1 MYAVYKTCI
10 PKGVICLITLHDIT
24 NGQTYTVPEGTT
36 LLQISNEKNADA
48 EPRIAAALYNN
59 AFVSLQSKVDKDGD
73 IRWFS
78 LATLE
83 GNQCM
88 NRTAIFLL
96 VRAVGD
102 LYPDGKVLVKHALR
116 KALYCELAIG
126 HTVTVKDVEMI
137 KKRMQEIV
145 AQQEPITQVV
155 ASTETAIAMCRNRN
169 MEREEELLQHVNEMN
184 IMAYQCGQTFDYYM
198 GPVLPDMGYLTCVN
212 LRSYA
217 PGVLLETPTVGDPN
231 KLPPYKEIPKMAR
244 LFLDAEEWGRIVRCE
259 YVSDLNR
266 YIADGTIQDIV
277 DMAEALQ
284 EKKMAEIADYIV
296 TQRPKIKVVLI
307 AGPSSAGKTTFCKRL
322 TTQLRVVGLRP
333 VKISLDDYFYNREDT
348 PRNPDGSFDFESLRA
363 IDVPLFNQQV
373 DDLQQGRA
381 VYLARFDFLT
391 GHRYF
396 EEKPV
401 RLDPDQPIVVE
412 GLHAL
417 NDSLTY
423 MLPRYEKFKISL
435 GVLTQIRIND
445 HNRISTSDT
454 RIIRRMVRDQQFRDR
469 GPTATMEI
477 WGDVRRGEE
486 TNIYPY
492 QEDADVIF
500 NTALPYELSVLKPY
514 AQPLLESI
522 EKDSP
527 HYAEAQRLL
536 KFLRPFCG
544 LDPQVVP
551 PNSLLREFIGKNK

>member
-1 MYAVYKTCI
+1 MV
-10 PKGVICLITLHDIT
+10 TLHDIT
-24 NGQTYTVPEGTT
+24 NGQTYEVEKGMT
-36 LLQISNEKNADA
+36 LLQISKERNPQA

-59 AFVSLQSKVDKDGD
+59 EFVGLQTKADEDGD
-73 IRWFS
+73 ISWFS
-78 LATLE
+78 MATLE
-83 GNQCM
+83 GTQCVV
-88 NRTAIFLL
+88 RTAVFLL
-96 VRAVGD
+96 VRAVSD
-102 LYPDGKVLVKHALR
+102 IYPNGKVFVKHALR
-116 KALYCELAIG
+116 KALYCELDIG
-126 HTVTVKDVEMI
+126 HTVTVQDVQSI
-137 KKRMQEIV
+137 KRRMHEIV
-145 AQQEPITQVV
+145 DQRETISQVV
-155 ASTETAIAMCRNRN
+155 TSSETAMEMCRNRH
-169 MEREEELLQHVNEMN
+169 MEREAELLRHVDVTH
-184 IMAYQCGQTFDYYM
+184 IMAYQCGPSFDYYM
-198 GPVLPDMGYLTCVN
+198 GPLLPDMGYVTCFN

-217 PGVLLETPTVGDPN
+217 PGVILETPTADHPDE
-231 KLPPYKEIPKMAR
+231 LPPYKEIPKMAR

-266 YIADGTIQDIV
+266 YVADGTIQDII

-284 EKKMAEIADYIV
+284 EKKMAELADYVV

-307 AGPSSAGKTTFCKRL
+307 AGPSSAGKTTFWRRL

-348 PRNPDGSFDFESLRA
+348 PRNPDGSYDFESLRA
-363 IDVPLFNQQV
+363 VDVPLFNEQI
-373 DDLQQGRA
+373 DALQQGKD
-381 VYLARFDFLT
+381 VCLARFDFVT

-396 EEKPV
+396 DEKPV
-401 RLDPDQPIVVE
+401 HLEVDQPIVVE

-417 NDSLTY
+417 NNSLTY
-423 MLPRYEKFKISL
+423 MLPRYEKVKISL

-477 WGDVRRGEE
+477 WSDVRRGEE

-492 QEDADVIF
+492 QEDADTIF

-514 AQPLLESI
+514 AEPLLKSI
-522 EKDSP
+522 TKDSP

-536 KFLRPFCG
+536 KFLMPFRA
-544 LDPQVVP
+544 LKSSVVP
-551 PNSLLREFIGKNK
+551 PNSLLREFIGKEG

>member
-1 MYAVYKTCI
+1 M
-10 PKGVICLITLHDIT
+10 ITLHDIT
-24 NGQTYTVPEGTT
+24 NQQTYTVPEGTT
-36 LLQISNEKNADA
+36 LLQISNEKNTAA
-48 EPRIAAALYNN
+48 TPRIAAALYDNE
-59 AFVSLQSKVDKDGD
+59 FVSLQSKVDKDGD

-88 NRTAIFLL
+88 IRTAIFLL
-96 VRAVGD
+96 VRTVSD
-102 LYPDGKVLVKHALR
+102 LYPGGRVFVKHALR
-116 KALYCELAIG
+116 KSLYCELDIG
-126 HTVTVKDVEMI
+126 HTVTVKDVDMI

-145 AQQEPITQVV
+145 AQKEPITQIY
-155 ASTETAIAMCRNRN
+155 ASTETAMAMCRNRR
-169 MEREEELLQHVNEMN
+169 MKREEELLTHVDGTN

-198 GPVLPDMGYLTCVN
+198 GPVLPDMGYVNCFN

-217 PGVLLETPTVGDPN
+217 PGVILETPTVGDPD

-244 LFLDAEEWGRIVRCE
+244 LFLDAEAWGRIVRCE

-266 YIADGTIQDIV
+266 YIADGTIGDIV

-296 TQRPKIKVVLI
+296 NQRPKIKVVLI

-348 PRNPDGSFDFESLRA
+348 PRNPDGSYDFESLRA
-363 IDVPLFNQQV
+363 VDVPLFNQQI
-373 DDLQQGRA
+373 DDLQQGRL
-381 VYLARFDFLT
+381 VHLSRFDFMT
-391 GHRYF
+391 GKRYF
-396 EEKPV
+396 EDTPV
-401 RLDPDQPIVVE
+401 RLEPRQPIVVE

-417 NDSLTY
+417 NNSLTY
-423 MLPRYEKFKISL
+423 MLPRYEKYKISL

-469 GPTATMEI
+469 DATTTMEI
-477 WGDVRRGEE
+477 WDDVRRGEE

-500 NTALPYELSVLKPY
+500 NTALPYELSVLKPH

-522 EKDSP
+522 KEDSA
-527 HYAEAQRLL
+527 HYVEAQRLL

-544 LDPQVVP
+544 LESHVVP
-551 PNSLLREFIGKNK
+551 PNSLLREFIGSDD

>member
-1 MYAVYKTCI
+1 MV
-10 PKGVICLITLHDIT
+10 TLHDIT
-24 NGQTYTVPEGTT
+24 NGQTYEVEKGMT
-36 LLQISNEKNADA
+36 LLQISKERNPQA

-59 AFVSLQSKVDKDGD
+59 EFVGLQTKADEDGD
-73 IRWFS
+73 ISWFS
-78 LATLE
+78 MATLE
-83 GNQCM
+83 GTQCVV
-88 NRTAIFLL
+88 RTAVFLL
-96 VRAVGD
+96 VRAVSD
-102 LYPDGKVLVKHALR
+102 IYPNGKVFVKHALR
-116 KALYCELAIG
+116 KALYCELDIG
-126 HTVTVKDVEMI
+126 HTVTVQDVQSI
-137 KKRMQEIV
+137 KRRMHEIV
-145 AQQEPITQVV
+145 DQRETISQVV
-155 ASTETAIAMCRNRN
+155 TSSETAMEMCRNRH
-169 MEREEELLQHVNEMN
+169 MEREAELLRHVDVTH
-184 IMAYQCGQTFDYYM
+184 IMAYQCGPSFDYYM
-198 GPVLPDMGYLTCVN
+198 GPLLPDMGYVTCFN

-217 PGVLLETPTVGDPN
+217 PGVILETPTADHPDE
-231 KLPPYKEIPKMAR
+231 LPPYKEIPKMAR

-266 YIADGTIQDIV
+266 YVADGTIQDII

-284 EKKMAEIADYIV
+284 EKKMAELADYVV

-307 AGPSSAGKTTFCKRL
+307 AGPSSAGKTTFCRRL

-348 PRNPDGSFDFESLRA
+348 PRNPDGSYDFESLRA
-363 IDVPLFNQQV
+363 VDVPLFNEQI
-373 DDLQQGRA
+373 DALQQGKD
-381 VYLARFDFLT
+381 VCLARFDFVT

-396 EEKPV
+396 DEKPV
-401 RLDPDQPIVVE
+401 HLEVDQPIVVE

-417 NDSLTY
+417 NNSLTY
-423 MLPRYEKFKISL
+423 MLPRYEKVKISL

-477 WGDVRRGEE
+477 WSDVRRGEE

-492 QEDADVIF
+492 QEDADTIF

-514 AQPLLESI
+514 AEPLLKSI
-522 EKDSP
+522 TKDST

-536 KFLRPFCG
+536 KFLMPFRA
-544 LDPQVVP
+544 LKSSVVP
-551 PNSLLREFIGKNK
+551 PNSLLREFIGKEG

>member
-1 MYAVYKTCI
+1 MV
-10 PKGVICLITLHDIT
+10 TLHDIT
-24 NGQTYTVPEGTT
+24 NGQTYEVEKGMT
-36 LLQISNEKNADA
+36 LLQISKERNPQA

-59 AFVSLQSKVDKDGD
+59 EFVGLQTKADEDGD
-73 IRWFS
+73 ISWFS
-78 LATLE
+78 MATLE
-83 GNQCM
+83 GTQCVV
-88 NRTAIFLL
+88 RTAVFLL
-96 VRAVGD
+96 VRAVSD
-102 LYPDGKVLVKHALR
+102 IYPNGKVFVKHALR
-116 KALYCELAIG
+116 KALYCELDIG
-126 HTVTVKDVEMI
+126 HTVTVQDVQSI
-137 KKRMQEIV
+137 KRRMHEIV
-145 AQQEPITQVV
+145 DQRETISQVV
-155 ASTETAIAMCRNRN
+155 TSSETAMEMCRNRH
-169 MEREEELLQHVNEMN
+169 MEREAELLRHVDVTH
-184 IMAYQCGQTFDYYM
+184 IMAYQCGPSFDYYM
-198 GPVLPDMGYLTCVN
+198 GPLLPDMGYVTCFN

-217 PGVLLETPTVGDPN
+217 PGVILETPTADHPD

-266 YIADGTIQDIV
+266 YVADGTIQDII

-284 EKKMAEIADYIV
+284 EKKMAELADYVV

-307 AGPSSAGKTTFCKRL
+307 AGPSSAGKTTFCRRL

-348 PRNPDGSFDFESLRA
+348 PRNPDGSYDFESLRA
-363 IDVPLFNQQV
+363 VDVPLFNEQI
-373 DDLQQGRA
+373 DALQQGKD
-381 VYLARFDFLT
+381 VCLARFDFVT

-396 EEKPV
+396 DEKPV
-401 RLDPDQPIVVE
+401 HLEVDQPIVVE

-417 NDSLTY
+417 NNSLTY
-423 MLPRYEKFKISL
+423 MLPRYEKVKISL

-477 WGDVRRGEE
+477 WSDVRRGEE

-492 QEDADVIF
+492 QEDADTIF

-514 AQPLLESI
+514 AEPLLKSI
-522 EKDSP
+522 TKDSP

-536 KFLRPFCG
+536 KFLMPFRA
-544 LDPQVVP
+544 LKSSVVP
-551 PNSLLREFIGKNK
+551 PNSLLREFIGKEG

>member
-1 MYAVYKTCI
+1 M
-10 PKGVICLITLHDIT
+10 
-24 NGQTYTVPEGTT
+24 T
-36 LLQISNEKNADA
+36 LLQISKERNPQA

-59 AFVSLQSKVDKDGD
+59 EFVGLQTKADEDGD
-73 IRWFS
+73 ISWFS
-78 LATLE
+78 MATLE
-83 GNQCM
+83 GTQCVV
-88 NRTAIFLL
+88 RTAVFLL
-96 VRAVGD
+96 VRAVSD
-102 LYPDGKVLVKHALR
+102 IYPNGKVFVKHALR
-116 KALYCELAIG
+116 KALYCELDIG
-126 HTVTVKDVEMI
+126 HTVTVQDVQSI
-137 KKRMQEIV
+137 KRRMHEIV
-145 AQQEPITQVV
+145 DQRETISQVV
-155 ASTETAIAMCRNRN
+155 TSSETAMEMCRNRH
-169 MEREEELLQHVNEMN
+169 MEREAELLRHVDVTH
-184 IMAYQCGQTFDYYM
+184 IMAYQCGPSFDYYM
-198 GPVLPDMGYLTCVN
+198 GPLLPDMGYVTCFN

-217 PGVLLETPTVGDPN
+217 PGVILETPTADHPDE
-231 KLPPYKEIPKMAR
+231 LPPYKEIPKMAR

-266 YIADGTIQDIV
+266 YVADGTIQDII

-284 EKKMAEIADYIV
+284 EKKMAELADYVV

-307 AGPSSAGKTTFCKRL
+307 AGPSSAGKTTFCRRL

-348 PRNPDGSFDFESLRA
+348 PRNPDGSYDFESLRA
-363 IDVPLFNQQV
+363 VDVPLFNEQI
-373 DDLQQGRA
+373 DALQQGKD
-381 VYLARFDFLT
+381 VCLARFDFVT

-396 EEKPV
+396 DEKPV
-401 RLDPDQPIVVE
+401 HLEVDQPIVVE

-417 NDSLTY
+417 NNSLTY
-423 MLPRYEKFKISL
+423 MLPRYEKVKISL

-477 WGDVRRGEE
+477 WSDVRRGEE

-492 QEDADVIF
+492 QEDADTIF

-514 AQPLLESI
+514 AEPLLKSI
-522 EKDSP
+522 TKDSP

-536 KFLRPFCG
+536 KFLMPFRA
-544 LDPQVVP
+544 LKSSVVP
-551 PNSLLREFIGKNK
+551 PNSLLREFIGKEG

>member
-1 MYAVYKTCI
+1 M
-10 PKGVICLITLHDIT
+10 ITLHDIT
-24 NGQTYTVPEGTT
+24 NQQTYTVPEGTT
-36 LLQISNEKNADA
+36 LLQISNEKNTAVT
-48 EPRIAAALYNN
+48 PRIAVALYNN
-59 AFVSLQSKVDKDGD
+59 EFVSLQSKVDKDGD
-73 IRWFS
+73 ICWFS

-96 VRAVGD
+96 VRTVSD

-116 KALYCELAIG
+116 KSLYCELDIG

-137 KKRMQEIV
+137 KKRMNEIV
-145 AQQEPITQVV
+145 AQKEPITQVY
-155 ASTETAIAMCRNRN
+155 ASTETAMAMCRNRH
-169 MEREEELLQHVNEMN
+169 MEREEELLTHVDGTN

-198 GPVLPDMGYLTCVN
+198 GPLLPDMGYVTCFN

-217 PGVLLETPTVGDPN
+217 PGVILETPTVGNPDA
-231 KLPPYKEIPKMAR
+231 LPPYKEIPKMAR
-244 LFLDAEEWGRIVRCE
+244 LFLDAEAWGRIVRCE
-259 YVSDLNR
+259 YVSDLNQ

-296 TQRPKIKVVLI
+296 NQRPKIKVVLI

-348 PRNPDGSFDFESLRA
+348 PRNPDGSYDFESLRA

-373 DDLQQGRA
+373 DDLQQGRS
-381 VYLARFDFLT
+381 VYLARFDFMT
-391 GHRYF
+391 GKRYF
-396 EEKPV
+396 DEKPV
-401 RLDPDQPIVVE
+401 CLDPNQPIVVE

-423 MLPRYEKFKISL
+423 MLPRYEKYKISL

-477 WGDVRRGEE
+477 WSDVRRGEE

-492 QEDADVIF
+492 QEDADIIF

-522 EKDSP
+522 KKDSA

-544 LDPQVVP
+544 LGSQVVP
-551 PNSLLREFIGKNK
+551 PNSLLREFIGKDH

>member
-1 MYAVYKTCI
+1 MV
-10 PKGVICLITLHDIT
+10 TLHDIT
-24 NGQTYTVPEGTT
+24 NGQTYEVEKGMT
-36 LLQISNEKNADA
+36 LLQISKERNPQA

-59 AFVSLQSKVDKDGD
+59 EFVGLQTKADEDGD
-73 IRWFS
+73 ISWFS
-78 LATLE
+78 MATLE
-83 GNQCM
+83 GTQCVV
-88 NRTAIFLL
+88 RTAVFLL
-96 VRAVGD
+96 VRAVSD
-102 LYPDGKVLVKHALR
+102 IYPNGKVFVKHALR
-116 KALYCELAIG
+116 KALYCELDIG
-126 HTVTVKDVEMI
+126 HTVTVQDVQSI
-137 KKRMQEIV
+137 KRRMHEIV
-145 AQQEPITQVV
+145 DQRETISQVV
-155 ASTETAIAMCRNRN
+155 TSSETAMEMCRNRH
-169 MEREEELLQHVNEMN
+169 MEREAELLRHVDVTH
-184 IMAYQCGQTFDYYM
+184 IMAYQCGPSFDYYM
-198 GPVLPDMGYLTCVN
+198 GPLLPDMGYVTCFN

-217 PGVLLETPTVGDPN
+217 PGVILETPTADHPDE
-231 KLPPYKEIPKMAR
+231 LPPYKEIPKMAR

-266 YIADGTIQDIV
+266 YVADGTIQDII

-284 EKKMAEIADYIV
+284 EKKMAELADYVV

-307 AGPSSAGKTTFCKRL
+307 AGPSSAGKTTFCRRL

-348 PRNPDGSFDFESLRA
+348 PRNPDGSYDFESLRA
-363 IDVPLFNQQV
+363 VDVPLFNEQI
-373 DDLQQGRA
+373 DALQQGKD
-381 VYLARFDFLT
+381 VCLARFDFVT

-396 EEKPV
+396 DEKPV
-401 RLDPDQPIVVE
+401 HLEVDQPIVVE

-417 NDSLTY
+417 NNSLTY
-423 MLPRYEKFKISL
+423 MLPRYEKVKISL

-477 WGDVRRGEE
+477 WSDVRRGEE

-492 QEDADVIF
+492 QEDADTIF

-514 AQPLLESI
+514 AEPLLKSI
-522 EKDSP
+522 TKDSP

-536 KFLRPFCG
+536 KFLMPFRA
-544 LDPQVVP
+544 LKSSVVP
-551 PNSLLREFIGKNK
+551 PNSLLREFIGKEG